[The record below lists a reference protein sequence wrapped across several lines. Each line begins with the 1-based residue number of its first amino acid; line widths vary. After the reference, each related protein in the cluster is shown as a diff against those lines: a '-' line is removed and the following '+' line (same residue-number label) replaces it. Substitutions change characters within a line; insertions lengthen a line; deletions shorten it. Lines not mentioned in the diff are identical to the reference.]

1 MGIDE
6 FHAHLDACKQCR
18 EHPFDLCVVGGRLLV
33 EAAGPSR
40 PFSMSG
46 RIASEPVPQNIPI
59 RTELGKQIREAFTG
73 PPGSV
78 SMATNYSAIEM
89 RVAAQISEPQLRALA
104 GLHATETEGKFICA
118 ECGCET
124 NTSMEKPCRMCNSAR
139 VVLRSVIEQT
149 FGENWRDCFKEPK

>member
-33 EAAGPSR
+33 ESAGPSR
-40 PFSMSG
+40 PFSMSS
-46 RIASEPVPQNIPI
+46 RVATEPALQNIPI

-78 SMATNYSAIEM
+78 MVATDFSAVEM
-89 RVAAQISEPQLRALA
+89 RVAAALNA
-104 GLHATETEGKFICA
+104 GAGNYVCA

-124 NTSMEKPCRMCNSAR
+124 NTSMQKPCTACGSIR
-139 VVLRSVIEQT
+139 VVTLSVVENL
-149 FGENWRDCFKEPK
+149 FGKNWRDCFKEPP